1 MPWSFYYV
9 LFQEIVTSIF
19 YVEDIDS
26 LRFALSIYDYDLN
39 KIQPHFPGYPIFC
52 FFVKLLYFF
61 TGSISHSF
69 SLIGGLSTYLIIL
82 FCSKIFS
89 IKLNSSSGVFYQAL
103 FF

>member
-1 MPWSFYYV
+1 MTNNNQPLHNFLAHKKTYYALV
-9 LFQEIVTSIF
+9 FLLCIVSRIVTSIF
-19 YVEDIDS
+19 YVEDIDG

-69 SLIGGLSTYLIIL
+69 SFIQPVISD
-82 FCSKIFS
+82 IFVPP
-89 IKLNSSSGVFYQAL
+89 NAL
-103 FF
+103 